1 MARRSHQY
9 TATKH
14 LLSMN
19 LGMTDGEKALCPSVS
34 CQTRSTW
41 NKLSTFSFT
50 KVHKQGRVVF
60 LFKESLNILLHF
72 INKCYSIFI
81 KY

>member
-19 LGMTDGEKALCPSVS
+19 LGMTDGEKALCPSAS

-41 NKLSTFSFT
+41 NELSTFSFT

-60 LFKESLNILLHF
+60 FVQGEFEYIITF
-72 INKCYSIFI
+72 Y
-81 KY
+81 

>member
-1 MARRSHQY
+1 MARRSHQH

-14 LLSMN
+14 LLSLN
-19 LGMTDGEKALCPSVS
+19 LGMTDGEKALCPSVP

-50 KVHKQGRVVF
+50 QAQKQGRVF

-81 KY
+81 KH

>member
-14 LLSMN
+14 LLSLN
-19 LGMTDGEKALCPSVS
+19 LGMTDGEKALCPSVP
-34 CQTRSTW
+34 CQTHSTW

-50 KVHKQGRVVF
+50 QAQKQGRVFFVQGEF
-60 LFKESLNILLHF
+60 EYFTTF
-72 INKCYSIFI
+72 Y
-81 KY
+81 